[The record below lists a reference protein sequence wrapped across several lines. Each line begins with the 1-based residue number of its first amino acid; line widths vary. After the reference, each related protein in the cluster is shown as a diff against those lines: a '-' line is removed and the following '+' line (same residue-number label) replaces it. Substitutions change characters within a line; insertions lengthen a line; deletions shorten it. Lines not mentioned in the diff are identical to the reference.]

1 MCILSVL
8 NTGCLLLCAHS
19 LRLYIHSNVVD
30 AGIVVVCL
38 VVAVAVAVAAA
49 VAAAALLLP
58 KHVDI
63 VAAAL
68 VVVAVSQH

>member
-8 NTGCLLLCAHS
+8 NTGCLSLCAHS
-19 LRLYIHSNVVD
+19 LRQYIHSNVVD

-38 VVAVAVAVAAA
+38 VVAVA